1 MPPDPAP
8 SCIQSTS
15 SSSETIEL
23 QRDNT
28 ALKQQLRHR
37 DKKIAALE
45 STFEELKKL
54 ESNFEELKKENDQ
67 LKKKLADRDLHKIP
81 PSQQPELAVS
91 DSPIF
96 VPPLTRN

>member
-37 DKKIAALE
+37 DKKIAA
-45 STFEELKKL
+45 L